1 MRNINKIIDVDEVI
15 RCLQNEDIDELYTFD
30 PDLVLTVDDI
40 STDLLESLTED
51 GPITLTIWEQTKY
64 AEISAELIVSERDL
78 PYGEKLIQIG
88 EEDLTAEAY
97 TRLSQLLSKGYL
109 WVLVTP
115 CEDDIW
121 EE

>member
-1 MRNINKIIDVDEVI
+1 MYVNKIVDVDEVI
-15 RCLQNEDIDELYTFD
+15 KCLENVDIDELYTFD
-30 PDLVLTVDDI
+30 PDLALSVDDI

-51 GPITLTIWEQTKY
+51 RPVTLTIWEQTKY
-64 AEISAELIVSERDL
+64 AEIPAEVIIPERDL

-97 TRLSQLLSKGYL
+97 TRLSQLMSKGYL
-109 WVLVTP
+109 WVLVAP